1 MTVLATG
8 ATRAA
13 CGRSGET
20 PRERRRGKLSKPFAG
35 ERSADMSD
43 TKEKEQ
49 KDTKNVRKEE
59 YVDQERREKK
69 KRK

>member
-1 MTVLATG
+1 
-8 ATRAA
+8 
-13 CGRSGET
+13 
-20 PRERRRGKLSKPFAG
+20 
-35 ERSADMSD
+35 MSD

-69 KRK
+69 RKENE